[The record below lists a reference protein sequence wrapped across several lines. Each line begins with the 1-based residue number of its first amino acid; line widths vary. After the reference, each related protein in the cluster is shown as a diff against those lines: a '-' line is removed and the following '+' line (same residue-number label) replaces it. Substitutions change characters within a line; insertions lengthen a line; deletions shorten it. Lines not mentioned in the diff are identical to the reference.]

1 MALSDIG
8 FKKQLKSFFGLG
20 KPDKLYTEE
29 DYDRKAAKCEDLFEE
44 LHDCVKKHGW
54 NDNHCQ
60 AVIKPKYDQCI
71 IKRDK
76 IKTQLSML

>member
-1 MALSDIG
+1 MSLSDIG
-8 FKKQLKSFFGLG
+8 LKKQVKAFFGWDNTTN
-20 KPDKLYTEE
+20 KAYTED
-29 DYDRKAAKCEDLFEE
+29 DYNSKVEKCEYLFEE

-71 IKRDK
+71 VKRDK
-76 IKTQLSML
+76 IKSSLLL